1 MSKDKPLAPSKATAA
16 KTVHKCFELLKAAGG
31 ELSRKELLTQM
42 TSTIKFSDYEL
53 ERLESNGQPRWL
65 TVFLFY
71 SIDANKAGYILK
83 NKGTWILTPAGEKAM
98 VKGPVELI
106 NAASEIYRKWSAENK
121 KIDSKLAET
130 TGIPEEE
137 ISREKEDEVTI
148 DIIKQ
153 QGQESII
160 KHIERMPWDTFQ
172 KLVEALL
179 TAMGHFVDF
188 NAPKGKDGGIDIV
201 AYQDALGL
209 VKPRI
214 KVQVKHYPSNPI
226 GPEPIRALKGVL
238 HPGEEIGLFVTSGS
252 FTNDSKR
259 TARESTIHIRLI
271 DGTEL
276 IDLWQSNYN
285 KINDEH
291 KKLLPLQAIY
301 FLGGVD

>member
-1 MSKDKPLAPSKATAA
+1 MEKGKAIAPSKATAA
-16 KTVHKCFELLKAAGG
+16 KTIYKCFELLKVAGG
-31 ELSRKELLTQM
+31 ELSRKELLSQM
-42 TSTIKFSDYEL
+42 TSSISFTTSESEL
-53 ERLESNGQPRWL
+53 LKSNGQPRWL

-71 SIDANKAGYILK
+71 SIDANKAGYLLK
-83 NKGTWILTPAGEKAM
+83 NKGTWILTPEGERAM
-98 VKGPVELI
+98 SKGPIGLI
-106 NAASEIYRKWSAENK
+106 DAANVVYRKWAIENQK
-121 KIDSKLAET
+121 SDSKLAE

-137 ISREKEDEVTI
+137 ISKGKEDEVTI
-148 DIIKQ
+148 DLIKQ
-153 QGQESII
+153 QAQESII
-160 KHIERMPWDTFQ
+160 KHLERMPWDTFQ

-252 FTNDSKR
+252 FTNDAKR
-259 TARESTIHIRLI
+259 TARESNIHIRLI
-271 DGTEL
+271 DGTEF
-276 IDLWQSNYN
+276 IELWQTNYEN
-285 KINDEH
+285 IIDEH
-291 KKLLPLQAIY
+291 KNLLPLQAIY
-301 FLGGVD
+301 FLGGNE